1 MEKKIED
8 ALKNNET
15 ALHSLVVFRRA
26 SNAIGRQEIQTIKKH
41 NLTVAQFGVMEALYN
56 KGNLRIQDLIDK
68 LLSTSGNMTVVIRN
82 MIRDGYIFKV
92 ADEKDKRSFLI
103 GLTPLGRQ
111 TIEKILPEHYENIGQ
126 IFSILSTEEQETLST
141 ILKKFKL
148 WALCVS
154 N

>member
-1 MEKKIED
+1 
-8 ALKNNET
+8 
-15 ALHSLVVFRRA
+15 
-26 SNAIGRQEIQTIKKH
+26 
-41 NLTVAQFGVMEALYN
+41 MEALYN

-92 ADEKDKRSFLI
+92 ADKKDKRSFLI

-111 TIEKILPEHYENIGQ
+111 TIENILPEHYENIGQ
-126 IFSILSTEEQETLST
+126 IFSILSNEEQETLTT

-148 WALCVS
+148 
-154 N
+154 

>member
-1 MEKKIED
+1 MEKKIEET
-8 ALKNNET
+8 LKNNEL
-15 ALHSLVVFRRA
+15 ALHGLVIFRRA
-26 SNAIGRQEIQTIKKH
+26 SNAISRQEVQTIKKH

-92 ADEKDKRSFLI
+92 ADEKDKRSYLI
-103 GLTPLGRQ
+103 GLTPLGRE
-111 TIEKILPEHYENIGQ
+111 TIEKILPEHYDNIGK
-126 IFSILSTEEQETLST
+126 IFSVLSLKEQEDLAQ

-148 WALCVS
+148 
-154 N
+154 

>member
-1 MEKKIED
+1 MEKNIEET
-8 ALKNNET
+8 LKNNEL
-15 ALHSLVVFRRA
+15 ALHGLVIFRRA
-26 SNAIGRQEIQTIKKH
+26 SNAISRQEVQTIKKH

-92 ADEKDKRSFLI
+92 ADEKDKRSYLI
-103 GLTPLGRQ
+103 GLTPLGRE
-111 TIEKILPEHYENIGQ
+111 TIEKILPEHYNNIGK
-126 IFSILSTEEQETLST
+126 IFSVLSLKEQEDLAR

-148 WALCVS
+148 
-154 N
+154 

>member
-1 MEKKIED
+1 MEKKIEET
-8 ALKNNET
+8 LKNNEL
-15 ALHSLVVFRRA
+15 ALHGLVIFRRA
-26 SNAIGRQEIQTIKKH
+26 SNAISRQEVQTIKKH

-92 ADEKDKRSFLI
+92 ADEKDKRS
-103 GLTPLGRQ
+103 
-111 TIEKILPEHYENIGQ
+111 EKILTEHYDNIGK
-126 IFSILSTEEQETLST
+126 IFSVLSLKDQEDLAQ

-148 WALCVS
+148 
-154 N
+154 

>member
-1 MEKKIED
+1 MEKKIEET
-8 ALKNNET
+8 LKNNEL
-15 ALHSLVVFRRA
+15 ALHGLVIFRRA
-26 SNAIGRQEIQTIKKH
+26 SNAISRQEVQTIKKH

-92 ADEKDKRSFLI
+92 ADEKDKRSYLI
-103 GLTPLGRQ
+103 GLTPLGRE
-111 TIEKILPEHYENIGQ
+111 TIEKILPEHYNNIGK
-126 IFSILSTEEQETLST
+126 IFSVLSLKEQEDLAQ

-148 WALCVS
+148 
-154 N
+154 